1 MATTKK
7 YTVTLPEKLA
17 EQIRAQVGP
26 GEFSR
31 YVTQA
36 IERQAERDRLN
47 ELVGWWES
55 EYGPVPDETLR
66 EAEAERHEHD
76 AWFAAREARALEQER
91 RAS

>member
-17 EQIRAQVGP
+17 EQIRAKVGP

-36 IERQAERDRLN
+36 IEHQAERDRLN
-47 ELVGWWES
+47 ELVDWWES
-55 EYGPVPDETLR
+55 EYGPVPDEALR
-66 EAEAERHEHD
+66 EAETERREHE
-76 AWFAAREARALEQER
+76 AWFAAREARSLEQER